1 MSEEVIDGKED
12 IPLNLP
18 KEELFH
24 LMMMAHER
32 DITLNQLVEEA
43 LREFL
48 TLVEKDPELW
58 KKKMEKWETK

>member
-18 KEELFH
+18 KEELFL

-32 DITLNQLVEEA
+32 DITFNQLVEEA